1 MAATRL
7 IPMHIQKGKSVRQC
21 LMERTDYAKN
31 PGKTEDGE
39 YVSSYECVPETV
51 DLDFAYTKK
60 EYEQI
65 TGRKSGST
73 DVIAY
78 QIRQAFKPGEV
89 TAEEANRIGYETA
102 MRWTKGKHAFIVAT
116 HTDKAHIHNHI
127 IYNSTTLDAGHKY
140 KNFFFSSIALRRL
153 SDTICLENG
162 LSVIEEKKPSEWQ
175 KRTVYPKKRTVRDEI
190 RQVIDTCMEKNPKSM
205 DELLLLL
212 EEMGFETKRGKYVSV
227 KKSGQKNFIRFRSLG
242 DGYREKELEKVFHG
256 EKKYVSGK
264 RNEMI
269 TSADVKSGRI
279 SDSKMDMLL
288 DIQEIIA
295 KGKGPGYERWAR
307 IHNVKMIAQTLLFLE
322 EKDIRSI
329 SLLEQKTEEATKHFA
344 EISDRQKEIEERL
357 KEISELKKQIF
368 NYSKTKE
375 IYAEY
380 KKHGYSKN
388 FFEEHR
394 EEITLHKAAKE
405 AFSKLEGP
413 VPKIKDLNEEY
424 GKLLQEKKQNYA
436 EYRNARKEMRDFQTA
451 KYNVERFYQTAGDK
465 ENERSKKR
473 NTTVL

>member
-7 IPMHIQKGKSVRQC
+7 IPMHMQKGKSVRQC

-31 PGKTEDGE
+31 PAKTEDGE
-39 YVSSYECVPETV
+39 YVSSYECTPETV
-51 DLDFAYTKK
+51 DLDFAFTKK

-162 LSVIEEKKPSEWQ
+162 LSVIEAKKPSEWQ

-190 RQVIDTCMEKNPKSM
+190 RQVIDPCMEKNPRSM

-227 KKSGQKNFIRFRSLG
+227 KMHGQKNFIRFRSLG
-242 DGYREKELEKVFHG
+242 DGYREEDLERVFRG
-256 EKKYVSGK
+256 EKKFVPGV

-269 TSADVKSGRI
+269 TTADTRPDKV

-288 DIQEIIA
+288 DIQKIIA

-329 SLLEQKTEEATKHFA
+329 SLLNQKTEEATKRFA
-344 EISDRQKEIEERL
+344 EISGRQKEIESRL
-357 KEISELKKQIF
+357 SEISELKKHIF

-394 EEITLHKAAKE
+394 EAITLHKAAKE

-413 VPKIKDLNEEY
+413 IPKIKDLNEEY

-436 EYRNARKEMRDFQTA
+436 EYRRARNEMRDFQTA
-451 KYNVERFYQTAGDK
+451 KYNVERFYQTTGDK
-465 ENERSKKR
+465 ENERGKKR
-473 NTTVL
+473 NTTVI